1 MCECTNILKCGVF
14 ERQVT
19 VYCTK
24 GTPQAEGWGDE
35 EKRRGS
41 RVERKRER
49 WRERETATHPSLDT
63 LDTNYDS
70 KGS

>member
-1 MCECTNILKCGVF
+1 MCECTNILKCGVV
-14 ERQVT
+14 EGQVT

-35 EKRRGS
+35 ENRRGS
-41 RVERKRER
+41 GVERKRQ
-49 WRERETATHPSLDT
+49 REKATHPSLDT
-63 LDTNYDS
+63 LDTNYDP